1 MQRMSK
7 RINKRVSKAFT
18 LVEVLIVVVILGILA
33 AIAIPQFAS
42 ATDDAKT
49 SAVQGTTAGVRSAI
63 ASYRTSAVIQG
74 SAPYPTLT
82 QLTDGTVIKFALPI
96 NPFTQVGGVQSVS
109 QGEATARSVVSPG
122 TAGWNYFVDNNATPP
137 VAVFYANSDAAT
149 TASDGN
155 GSTLSANG
163 I

>member
-1 MQRMSK
+1 MQPMR
-7 RINKRVSKAFT
+7 KAFT

-49 SAVQGTTAGVRSAI
+49 SAVQGTVAGVRSAI

-74 SAPYPTLT
+74 NTPYPTLT
-82 QLTDGTVIKFALPI
+82 QLTDGTVIKFDIPV
-96 NPFTQVGGVQSVS
+96 NPFTNVGGVQSVTS
-109 QGEATARSVVSPG
+109 GEANARTVVSPSV
-122 TAGWNYFVDNNATPP
+122 AGWNYFVDNSATPP
-137 VAVFYANSDAAT
+137 VAVFYANSDAPT
-149 TASDGN
+149 TAPDGN
-155 GSTLSANG
+155 GSTLTANG

>member
-1 MQRMSK
+1 MQLMQRM
-7 RINKRVSKAFT
+7 SKAFT

-49 SAVQGTTAGVRSAI
+49 SAVQGTVAGVRSAI

-74 SAPYPTLT
+74 SSAYPTLT
-82 QLTDGTVIKFALPI
+82 QLTDGTVLKFTIPV

-109 QGEATARSVVSPG
+109 ASDANGRVVSG
-122 TAGWNYFVDNNATPP
+122 SSAAGWNYFVDNSATPP
-137 VAVFYANSDAAT
+137 VAVFYANSIDPT
-149 TASDGN
+149 TAPDGN
-155 GSTLSANG
+155 GSTLTANE